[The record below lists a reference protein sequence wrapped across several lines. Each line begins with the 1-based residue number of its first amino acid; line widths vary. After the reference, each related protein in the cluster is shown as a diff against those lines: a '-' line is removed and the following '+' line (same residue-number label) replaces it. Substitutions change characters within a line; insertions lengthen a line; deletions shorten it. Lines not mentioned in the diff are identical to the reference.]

1 MVKIVR
7 MSENK
12 ADGSIEPFY
21 PETHAEAVVGLD
33 IPIDAAVSK
42 AKAYTDG
49 KFTDSGWINL
59 SLKAGFGNNS
69 GDAVPQ
75 YRKINNKVE
84 VRGLLARTNDLKGV
98 FCNIPAGYRTSSNYY
113 QGFTR
118 GQQSLT
124 AGAVALI
131 YVKANGDMEIVSTVN
146 NTSIWLDG
154 IYWYTD

>member
-12 ADGSIEPFY
+12 EDGSVEPFY

-33 IPIDAAVSK
+33 TPIDAAVSK

-59 SLKAGFGNNS
+59 SLKAGFGNSS
-69 GDAVPQ
+69 GDSVPQ
-75 YRKINNKVE
+75 YRKIGNKVE
-84 VRGLLARTNDLKGV
+84 VRGLLARTNDLKGS
-98 FCNIPAGYRTSSNYY
+98 FCSIPVGYRTSSNYN
-113 QGFTR
+113 QGFTQ
-118 GQQSLT
+118 GQQSSA

-131 YVKANGDMEIVSTVN
+131 YVKASGDMEVVSAIN